1 MLRLKSQLRKQ
12 ISGLGRECWPFRLF
26 SLKDHLLHMNTL
38 LFPTDFA
45 TTTDAPLAWVRL
57 FARKTGATITLL
69 HVYQPIVPDTTLPS
83 VADPAAG
90 IGVSTPASLELE
102 TISRQNLDALA
113 MSLQGE
119 GFSVESEW
127 RVGSVEDE
135 IIDAARQYNADLI
148 VMGRSDL
155 STFFDRLSGTS
166 VSDVVD
172 KVRCP
177 VLVVPTPDAD
187 SSKATYPA
195 EVKSIA
201 YAMQPQTQQSDV
213 AKQTSSLVDAFDA
226 TLMVLTEEQ
235 MKDTLADLIVMELYP
250 QTGFLDKLFHPSYA
264 AALITK
270 SDVPVLV
277 YHQPD

>member
-1 MLRLKSQLRKQ
+1 
-12 ISGLGRECWPFRLF
+12 
-26 SLKDHLLHMNTL
+26 MNTL
-38 LFPTDFA
+38 LFPTDF
-45 TTTDAPLAWVRL
+45 TTTTEAPLAWARL

-83 VADPAAG
+83 VADPGAG
-90 IGVSTPASLELE
+90 IAVNTPASLELE
-102 TISRQNLDALA
+102 TISRQNLEALA
-113 MSLQGE
+113 TSLQSE
-119 GFSVESEW
+119 GFSVDADW

-135 IIDAARQYNADLI
+135 IIDAAKQYRADLI

-172 KVRCP
+172 NVRCP
-177 VLVVPTPDAD
+177 VLVVPTPDE
-187 SSKATYPA
+187 SGKATYPA
-195 EVKSIA
+195 EIKSIA

-213 AKQTSSLVDAFDA
+213 ARQTDSLVNAFDA
-226 TLMVLTEEQ
+226 TLMILTEEQ
-235 MKDTLADLIVMELYP
+235 MKHTLADLIVMELYP
-250 QTGFLDKLFHPSYA
+250 QTGFLDKLFHPNYA